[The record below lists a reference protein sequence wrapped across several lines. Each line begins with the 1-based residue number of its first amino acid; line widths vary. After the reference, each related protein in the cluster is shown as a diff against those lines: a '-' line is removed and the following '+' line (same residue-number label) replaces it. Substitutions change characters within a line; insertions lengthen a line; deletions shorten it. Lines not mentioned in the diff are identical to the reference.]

1 MRQIS
6 ASEVGK
12 DFAYIIDTAQK
23 EPIIVKKNNRDCVAI
38 ISMSDYENLVRMK
51 NLRLKKLA
59 EDIGAEAQDN
69 GLTIEILEEILNS
82 DS

>member
-1 MRQIS
+1 MALRHILNADANGS
-6 ASEVGK
+6 KKK
-12 DFAYIIDTAQK
+12 D
-23 EPIIVKKNNRDCVAI
+23 RDYVAI

-59 EDIGAEAQDN
+59 EDIGAESRDH
-69 GLTIEILEEILNS
+69 GLTSEILEEILNS